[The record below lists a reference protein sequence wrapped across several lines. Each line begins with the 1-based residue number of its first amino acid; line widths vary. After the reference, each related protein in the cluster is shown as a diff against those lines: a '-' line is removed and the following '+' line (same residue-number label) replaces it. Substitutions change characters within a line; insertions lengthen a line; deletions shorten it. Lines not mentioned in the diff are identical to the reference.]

1 MKLPVYTPER
11 NRLVRR
17 LWHLGGGSFF
27 PVLSFFMPRVV
38 LLSLLS
44 GACVLAL
51 AWETVRFLWPG
62 AVGWLMGY
70 LRPIMKEQEVLRPT
84 GSTYLLLS
92 SLLVFW
98 VVEPKLAALAL
109 FFLAVGDPVA
119 ATVGERWGTR
129 RIWGKSWQGSLAY
142 LLSCLGVGGLLA
154 VMGLGPGLL
163 LITVGAVAATLIE
176 LLPLPVDDNLSIPLF
191 SAGIMALLSWQLA

>member
-1 MKLPVYTPER
+1 MKLSAYTPER

-27 PVLSFFMPRVV
+27 PVLSFFLPRGI
-38 LLSLLS
+38 LLSLLG

-51 AWETVRFLWPG
+51 AWETVRFLRLG
-62 AVGWLMGY
+62 AGGWLMGY
-70 LRPIMKEQEVLRPT
+70 LRPLMKEQEVHRPT
-84 GSTYLLLS
+84 GTTYLLLS

-109 FFLAVGDPVA
+109 LFQAVGDPAA
-119 ATVGERWGTR
+119 ATVGERWGTG

-142 LLSCLGVGGLLA
+142 LLSCLAVGGLLA
-154 VMGLGPGLL
+154 VTGLGPGL
-163 LITVGAVAATLIE
+163 
-176 LLPLPVDDNLSIPLF
+176 
-191 SAGIMALLSWQLA
+191 